1 MCCDIPSHGYSE
13 DDLYHHFSVAQY
25 VGAIETIQ
33 ALSISNLEGTIIYR
47 PTVFWSMRDTRDWRA
62 MCNVCVRTK
71 QWAVTGF

>member
-47 PTVFWSMRDTRDWRA
+47 PTVFWSM
-62 MCNVCVRTK
+62 
-71 QWAVTGF
+71 